1 MPDWAKGRQFSP
13 MPQLDHPFPT
23 HRRTIAWVL
32 AALALVAALFAARAL
47 MAQVEGD
54 RGIAPVM
61 SSSDIEV
68 RDVRVDARGDDAE
81 DARSEGWLQAQKKAW
96 ASIGGPAI
104 SDGQLQ
110 SMVSAIV
117 IQREQVGPRRYIA
130 TLGVIFD
137 RARAGGMLGR
147 DGQARRSAPMLLI
160 PVTMTAGTELVY
172 EMRNPWQRAW
182 AEYQAGASRID
193 YVRPSGAGGDS
204 LLITYGQTGRRSR
217 TWWRNV
223 LDQFGAA
230 DVLVPIARLD
240 YLYPG
245 GPVRGTFTARHGP
258 SNSYLGSFALTAT
271 NPDQVPRML
280 DEAVLRFNRMFE
292 NALAQGT
299 LAPDPTLSLG
309 IPEIDPAIERLL
321 QLGRDAEARDR
332 AERAAA
338 AAGSAGEQ
346 PPDATGDAVGTPA
359 SVASFPVQF
368 ATPDAG
374 AFDAALAAVRAT
386 PGVRGAATTSV
397 GIGGTSVMS
406 VSFAGTLDQLAAA
419 LRARGFTV
427 TQGSSSLSIRR

>member
-13 MPQLDHPFPT
+13 MPHIALPSPP
-23 HRRTIAWVL
+23 HRRMIAWVL
-32 AALALVAALFAARAL
+32 VALGLALCLLAARAL
-47 MAQVEGD
+47 VAQVEGD

-68 RDVRVDARGDDAE
+68 RNVRVDARGDSAE
-81 DARSEGWLQAQKKAW
+81 EARAEGWLQAQKKAW

-104 SDGQLQ
+104 ADGQLQ

-137 RARAGGMLGR
+137 RARAGGLLGR
-147 DGQARRSAPMLLI
+147 DGEARRSAPMLLV
-160 PVTMTAGTELVY
+160 PVTMTGGTELVY
-172 EMRNPWQRAW
+172 EARNPWQRAW

-217 TWWRNV
+217 TWWRNI

-230 DVLVPIARLD
+230 DVLIPIARLD
-240 YLYPG
+240 YQYPG
-245 GPVRGTFTARHGP
+245 GPVRGTFTARFGP
-258 SNSYLGSFALTAT
+258 SNTYLDSFVLTA
-271 NPDQVPRML
+271 PSAEQLPRML
-280 DEAVLRFNRMFE
+280 DQAVLRFNRVFE
-292 NALAQGT
+292 RALAEGT
-299 LAPDPTLSLG
+299 LSPDPTLSLG
-309 IPEIDPAIERLL
+309 VPEVDPAIERLL
-321 QLGRDAEARDR
+321 ELGRQAEAQDR
-332 AERAAA
+332 ADRAAA
-338 AAGSAGEQ
+338 AADTTGEVAPGAGE
-346 PPDATGDAVGTPA
+346 ASGTPA
-359 SVASFPVQF
+359 VVSSFSVQF

-397 GIGGTSVMS
+397 GIGGTSVMT
-406 VSFAGTLDQLAAA
+406 VSFGGSLDQLAGA

>member
-13 MPQLDHPFPT
+13 MPHIALPSPPY
-23 HRRTIAWVL
+23 RRTIAWVL
-32 AALALVAALFAARAL
+32 AALALALCLLAARAL

-68 RDVRVDARGDDAE
+68 RNVRVDARGDSAE
-81 DARSEGWLQAQKKAW
+81 EARMNGWLQAQKKAW

-104 SDGQLQ
+104 ADGQLQ
-110 SMVSAIV
+110 SMVSAVV

-137 RARAGGMLGR
+137 RARAGGLLGR
-147 DGQARRSAPMLLI
+147 DGEARRSAPMLLI
-160 PVTMTAGTELVY
+160 PVTMTGGAELVY
-172 EMRNPWQRAW
+172 ETRNPWQRAW

-204 LLITYGQTGRRSR
+204 LLVTYGQTGRRSR
-217 TWWRNV
+217 TWWRNI

-230 DVLVPIARLD
+230 DVLIPIARLD
-240 YLYPG
+240 YQYPG
-245 GPVRGTFTARHGP
+245 GPVRGTFTARFGP
-258 SNSYLGSFALTAT
+258 SNRYLDSFVLTAP
-271 NPDQVPRML
+271 NAEQLPRML
-280 DEAVLRFNRMFE
+280 DQAVLRFNRTFE
-292 NALAQGT
+292 RALADGT
-299 LAPDPTLSLG
+299 LSPDPTLSMG

-321 QLGRDAEARDR
+321 ELGRQAEAQERADR
-332 AERAAA
+332 ATDAAA
-338 AAGSAGEQ
+338 AAGEATAGEG
-346 PPDATGDAVGTPA
+346 DTATAPAVV
-359 SVASFPVQF
+359 SSFPVQF

-397 GIGGTSVMS
+397 GIGGTSVMT
-406 VSFAGTLDQLAAA
+406 VSFGGNLDQLAAA

-427 TQGSSSLSIRR
+427 TQGSASLSIRR